1 MSRRVTAVVSPSA
14 PRPRCAW
21 PAWSHGGNRRPSGT
35 ATAAAAAFAL
45 IALGA
50 SACSSSSSTTSTGG
64 SGASGGSSSSS
75 AAAKK
80 YNLQL
85 IVGTKDD
92 NFYVTME
99 CGAQA
104 EAKRLGMNIS
114 VNGPADFT
122 VSEQKPLIDDAM
134 TTKPDALLVAPTD
147 TSALDPDLQQVQS
160 NGTKVVFVDTSSSN
174 TSLGVSRIT
183 SDNAEGGKMAAD
195 SLGAAIGGKGTVAVV
210 TVKRG
215 TSTTDARVQGFDQE
229 MAAKYPSIK
238 LLPVH
243 YDDQDSSTVAASDI
257 GGDISAHPDLGGVF
271 AANVITA
278 EGAATA
284 VKSAGKS
291 GKIKVAAFDAEPAEI
306 TAVQAGTI
314 QMLVAQNP
322 TAEGQD
328 GVDQAVNAL
337 EGKSVQA
344 NITSPLKVITKDN
357 VTSSDV
363 KPFIYVSSCS

>member
-1 MSRRVTAVVSPSA
+1 MSRRVTAV
-14 PRPRCAW
+14 
-21 PAWSHGGNRRPSGT
+21 
-35 ATAAAAAFAL
+35 AAFAL

-50 SACSSSSSTTSTGG
+50 SACSSSSSTGG
-64 SGASGGSSSSS
+64 SGASGASSSGSSSS
-75 AAAKK
+75 AAAGNAGKK
-80 YNLQL
+80 YNLEL
-85 IVGTKDD
+85 IVGTKND

-104 EAKRLGMNIS
+104 EAKRLGMGIT

-122 VSEQKPLIDDAM
+122 VSEQKPLIDDAIS
-134 TTKPDALLVAPTD
+134 TKPDGLLVAPTD

-215 TSTTDARVQGFDQE
+215 TSTTDARVQGFQQE
-229 MAAKYPSIK
+229 MAAKYPNVK

-306 TAVQAGTI
+306 NAVQAGTI

-328 GVDQAVNAL
+328 GVDQAVNSL

-344 NITSPLKVITKDN
+344 SITSPLKVITKDN
-357 VTSSDV
+357 VSSPDV
-363 KPFIYVSSCS
+363 KPFIYVSGCS

>member
-1 MSRRVTAVVSPSA
+1 MSRRVTA
-14 PRPRCAW
+14 
-21 PAWSHGGNRRPSGT
+21 
-35 ATAAAAAFAL
+35 AAAFAL
-45 IALGA
+45 VALGA
-50 SACSSSSSTTSTGG
+50 SACSSSSTTGAG
-64 SGASGGSSSSS
+64 SGASGGSSSSSSSS

-80 YNLQL
+80 YNLEL

-104 EAKRLGMNIS
+104 EARKLGMGIT

-160 NGTKVVFVDTSSSN
+160 NGTKLVFVDTSSSN

-195 SLGAAIGGKGTVAVV
+195 NLGSAIGGKGTVAVV
-210 TVKRG
+210 SVKRG
-215 TSTTDARVQGFDQE
+215 TSTTDARVQGFQQE
-229 MAAKYPSIK
+229 MAAKYPNVK

-291 GKIKVAAFDAEPAEI
+291 GTIKVAAFDAEPAEI
-306 TAVQAGTI
+306 AAVQAGTI
-314 QMLVAQNP
+314 QMLVAQDP

-328 GVDQAVNAL
+328 GVDQAVNSL

-344 NITSPLKVITKDN
+344 SITSPLMVITKQN
-357 VTSSDV
+357 VNSSDV
-363 KPFIYVSSCS
+363 KPFIYVSSCA